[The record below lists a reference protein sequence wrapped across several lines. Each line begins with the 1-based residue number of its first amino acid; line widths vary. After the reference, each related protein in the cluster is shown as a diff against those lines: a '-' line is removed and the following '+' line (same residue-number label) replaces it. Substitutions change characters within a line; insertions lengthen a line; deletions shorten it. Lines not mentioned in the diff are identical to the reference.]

1 MKVIIPLAG
10 YGTRLRPH
18 TFTKPKP
25 LINVAGKPVL
35 GHILD
40 TLKELDISEYIFI
53 VGYLGDQIA
62 EYIDTEYNVPARYVE
77 QKDMLGQSHAIY
89 LAKEY
94 LDDEPV
100 FIVFGDHIFEADYN
114 SIKQPK
120 SDAVIF
126 VKEVEDPRKYGVV
139 MLDENEHVTSFVE
152 KAANPPTNLAIIGL
166 YYINNGNKLVE
177 ALDWQIN
184 DVEKKTK
191 GEYYIADA
199 LQRLVDGGM
208 SFGIET
214 VPAWLDCGNPSAV
227 LAANRYLLSEG
238 GYDNSDQIQ
247 FPNAII
253 CPPVRIDPT
262 ATINQAII
270 GPNVTVAA
278 NCMIENA
285 IVKDSI
291 LGEGSAVKDALLER
305 SLIGQNAYV
314 GGRYRSFNVGDSSS
328 IDFSDNTD

>member
-18 TFTKPKP
+18 TYTKPKP
-25 LINVAGKPVL
+25 MINVAGKPVL

-62 EYIDTEYNVPARYVE
+62 EYIDTEYNVPAHYVE
-77 QKDMLGQSHAIY
+77 QREMLGQSHAIY
-89 LAKEY
+89 LAREY

-100 FIVFGDHIFEADYN
+100 FIVFGDHIFQADFS
-114 SIKQPK
+114 SISQPK
-120 SDAVIF
+120 TDAVIF

-139 MLDENEHVTSFVE
+139 MLDGNQHVTSFVE

-166 YYINNGNKLVE
+166 YYINNGNKLVD
-177 ALDWQIN
+177 ALRWQIN
-184 DVEKKTK
+184 DAEKMTK
-191 GEYYIADA
+191 GEFYIADA
-199 LQRLVDGGM
+199 LQKLVNDGM
-208 SFGIET
+208 TFGIET

-227 LAANRYLLSEG
+227 LAANRYLLGEG
-238 GYDNSDQIQ
+238 GHDNSHEVHY
-247 FPNAII
+247 PESII
-253 CPPVRIDPT
+253 CPPVRIDPSAHIT
-262 ATINQAII
+262 RSII

-278 NCMIENA
+278 HCTIENS

-291 LGEGSAVKDALLER
+291 VGEGSAVKDALLER

-328 IDFSDNTD
+328 IDFSVNND

>member
-18 TFTKPKP
+18 TYTKPKP

-40 TLKELDISEYIFI
+40 TLQPLDISEYIFI

-62 EYIDTEYNVPARYVE
+62 EYIKEEYNLPARYVVQE
-77 QKDMLGQSHAIY
+77 EMLGQSHAIY

-100 FIVFGDHIFEADYN
+100 FIVFGDHIFTADFT
-114 SIKQPK
+114 SITEPTT
-120 SDAVIF
+120 DAVIF

-139 MLDENEHVTSFVE
+139 MLNQNNHVVEFVE
-152 KAANPPTNLAIIGL
+152 KAQHPPSNLAIIGL
-166 YYINNGNKLVE
+166 YYINSGTKLVE
-177 ALDWQIN
+177 ALNWQIN
-184 DVEKKTK
+184 DAAKQTK
-191 GEYYIADA
+191 GEFYIADA
-199 LQRLVDGGM
+199 LQHLVDGGM

-227 LAANRYLLSEG
+227 LAANRYLLEEG
-238 GYDNSDQIQ
+238 GYDNSTEIHSDSV
-247 FPNAII
+247 II
-253 CPPVRIDPT
+253 RPPVRIHPT
-262 ATINQAII
+262 ATLTNAII
-270 GPNVTVAA
+270 GPNVTVAE
-278 NCMIENA
+278 NCHIENA
-285 IVKDSI
+285 IIHDSI
-291 LGEGSAVKDALLER
+291 VGEGASVKDALLQS
-305 SLIGQNAYV
+305 SLIGRNAHV

-328 IDFSDNTD
+328 IDFSDSGI

>member
-18 TFTKPKP
+18 TYTKPKP
-25 LINVAGKPVL
+25 MINVAGKPVL

-40 TLKELDISEYIFI
+40 TLKGLDISEYIFI

-62 EYIDTEYNVPARYVE
+62 DYIDTEYNVPAHYVE
-77 QKDMLGQSHAIY
+77 QKEMLGQSHAIY
-89 LAKEY
+89 LAREY

-100 FIVFGDHIFEADYN
+100 FIVFGDHIFEADFT

-120 SDAVIF
+120 TDAVIF

-139 MLDENEHVTSFVE
+139 MLDENQHVTSFVE

-166 YYINNGNKLVE
+166 YYINNGNKLVD
-177 ALDWQIN
+177 ALHWQIN
-184 DVEKKTK
+184 DAEKMTK
-191 GEYYIADA
+191 GEFYIADA
-199 LQRLVDGGM
+199 LQKLVNDGM
-208 SFGIET
+208 TFGIET
-214 VPAWLDCGNPSAV
+214 VPAWLDCGNPSSV
-227 LAANRYLLSEG
+227 LTANSYLLSEG
-238 GYDNSDQIQ
+238 GHDNSQELHY
-247 FPNAII
+247 PESII
-253 CPPVRIDPT
+253 CPPVRIDPS
-262 ATINQAII
+262 ATITRSII

-278 NCMIENA
+278 HCTIENA

-291 LGEGSAVKDALLER
+291 VGEGSAVKDALLER

-328 IDFSDNTD
+328 IDFSVNNE